1 MPTLIGYARVSTS
14 DQNLDLQLDALKKAG
29 CIKIFKDVASGS
41 KSNRP
46 GLEAALTYMRKED
59 TLVVWRLDRLGR
71 SLRHLINV
79 VTQIH
84 DKEMSFKSL
93 TENLD
98 TSTSSGQLLFHIFGS
113 LAEFESS
120 LIRERTRAGLS
131 AARAR
136 GRQGGRPRVMDSRK
150 VALAKSMLSDP
161 ANGVAEVSKTL
172 GVSKATLYTYLNRED
187 GLASID
193 PDRDK

>member
-1 MPTLIGYARVSTS
+1 MLVGYARVSTS
-14 DQNLDLQLDALKKAG
+14 DQNLDLQIDALDKAG
-29 CIKIFKDVASGS
+29 CEKIFKDVASGANS
-41 KSNRP
+41 ERP
-46 GLEAALTYMRKED
+46 GLHEALSFMRAGD
-59 TLVVWRLDRLGR
+59 TLTVWKLDRLGR
-71 SLRHLINV
+71 SLKHLIEV
-79 VTQIH
+79 ITQLN
-84 DKEMSFKSL
+84 EENNEFKSIQ
-93 TENLD
+93 ESLD
-98 TSTSSGQLLFHIFGS
+98 TSTSTGKLLFHLLGS
-113 LAEFESS
+113 LAEFERS
-120 LIRERTRAGLS
+120 LIRERTMAGLE

-187 GLASID
+187 GLVSID